1 MKCSYID
8 DCMNSKEKN
17 IKEDIKEMN
26 KKENP
31 KNFWKKLNEKWLLV
45 NIISYIVGTII
56 FWWLF
61 FIGIIDL
68 LRAIFLTILNPL
80 ILVLIYY
87 FFNYVRVSK
96 HQKLITKIVLVGCGG
111 FGFGGI
117 LWFFTGYVLI
127 SAPWA
132 PLQDLP
138 PVLRGRLFLL
148 LLVPSCGFAAYIMYR
163 IGKKREWRPPSHLIS

>member
-1 MKCSYID
+1 MTKR
-8 DCMNSKEKN
+8 EKN
-17 IKEDIKEMN
+17 RGEED
-26 KKENP
+26 KKENY

-45 NIISYIVGTII
+45 NIISYIVGTIL

-61 FIGIIDL
+61 FIGLINL
-68 LRAIFLTILNPL
+68 MTAIFLTILNPL

-96 HQKLITKIVLVGCGG
+96 HQKLITKIVLVGFGG
-111 FGFGGI
+111 LVFGGI
-117 LWFFTGYVLI
+117 LWLFLGYLLI
-127 SAPWA
+127 TAPWA

-148 LLVPSCGFAAYIMYR
+148 LRCHHVDLQHI
-163 IGKKREWRPPSHLIS
+163 